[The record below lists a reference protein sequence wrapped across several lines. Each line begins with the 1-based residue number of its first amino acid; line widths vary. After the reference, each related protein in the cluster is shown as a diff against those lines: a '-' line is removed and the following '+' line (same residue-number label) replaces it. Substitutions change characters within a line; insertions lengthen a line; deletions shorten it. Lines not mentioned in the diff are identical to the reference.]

1 MMKLQVGNMQKCK
14 VVESFQAKFDPSKS
28 GSAGSLNSF
37 QFYKGDIY
45 YFFVENNVFFIKSL
59 ESGHYPDWFKGVP
72 FHEKTFRKYF
82 ISIREENLKK
92 LLN

>member
-1 MMKLQVGNMQKCK
+1 MKLQVGNMQKCK
-14 VVESFQAKFDPSKS
+14 VVESFQAKF
-28 GSAGSLNSF
+28 GSGSLNNF

-45 YFFVENNVFFIKSL
+45 YFFVENDVFFIKSL
-59 ESGHYPDWFKGVP
+59 ESGHYPDWFKGMP
-72 FHEKTFRKYF
+72 FNEKTFRKYF

>member
-14 VVESFQAKFDPSKS
+14 VVESFQAKFSS
-28 GSAGSLNSF
+28 GSQNPF

-45 YFFVENNVFFIKSL
+45 NFFVENNVFFLRSL

-82 ISIREENLKK
+82 ISLREENLKK
-92 LLN
+92 LLNGD